1 MADSRLIRRAILD
14 SEKFNSLSTFA
25 QNFYF
30 RLLLVADDYGLYD
43 ARKTLLRCA
52 LYPLALEKVSE
63 SDVQSGLAAC
73 EEAGLVRLYS
83 VEGKEYLQ
91 IANYGQRYKAKPK
104 YPLPPDF
111 DGEPPQS
118 AASRGES
125 RRTAADDGESRLKT
139 KTQSQTHTESQSKS
153 EARSRACE
161 RVKPPEGVDEVLRL
175 MRGQANC
182 ALNAGQLQLCAES
195 FFGEFDA
202 IGWTL
207 KGQPITDWRSIARSY
222 LSKWQERENRP
233 RGKGGGGKKWNIS
246 NAAPQSNEQYKGL

>member
-43 ARKTLLRCA
+43 ARKTLLRCT
-52 LYPLALEKVSE
+52 LYPFSLEKVSE
-63 SDVQSGLAAC
+63 SDVVSGLAAC
-73 EEAGLVRLYS
+73 EEAGLIRLYS
-83 VEGKEYLQ
+83 VEGKDYLQ
-91 IANYGQRYKAKPK
+91 IVNYGQRKQARPK
-104 YPLPPDF
+104 YPLPPCATVEH
-111 DGEPPQS
+111 GEARCATVSHRDSP
-118 AASRGES
+118 
-125 RRTAADDGESRLKT
+125 LKT
-139 KTQSQTHTESQSKS
+139 ETQTQSETHTKSESKS

-161 RVKPPEGVDEVLRL
+161 RVAPPEGVDEVLRL

-195 FFGEFDA
+195 FFGEYDG

-207 KGQPITDWRSIARSY
+207 KGQPITDWRPVARAY
-222 LSKWQERENRP
+222 MAKWQERENRP

>member
-63 SDVQSGLAAC
+63 SDVSSGLAAC

-91 IANYGQRYKAKPK
+91 IANYGQRRQARPK
-104 YPLPPDF
+104 YPLPPCDTVGH
-111 DGEPPQS
+111 DEARCATVRHGDSP
-118 AASRGES
+118 
-125 RRTAADDGESRLKT
+125 LKT
-139 KTQSQTHTESQSKS
+139 ETETKSQTHTKSESQS
-153 EARSRACE
+153 EARPRACAQE
-161 RVKPPEGVDEVLRL
+161 APPPESVAEVVRY
-175 MRGQANC
+175 MRNQPDVM
-182 ALNAGQLQLCAES
+182 LNAGQLQLCAES
-195 FFGEFDA
+195 FFGEYGA

-207 KGQPITDWRSIARSY
+207 KGQPVRDWRKLAHSY
-222 LSKWQERENRP
+222 MAKWQLNENRP
-233 RGKGGGGKKWNIS
+233 RGKGGGGGKKWNIS